1 MPGNGTPAGLPSP
14 VRSLLLQ
21 AVPILVFLAVDTLSD
36 SVPLAIGAALAFVL
50 FQTIVNRVRGR
61 PFDRFLLLDL
71 ALVGGMGA
79 ASLITRDEL
88 FFKLKPAIL
97 EGVML
102 PFTGFLALAPE
113 RILVA
118 YLGRYV
124 DLGRSAAAPAPARGA
139 PPELPSARQAPP
151 APQAL
156 PLLRR
161 LLGLMTIL
169 IAIHAGLTVLAAL
182 RLSRGAWA
190 AISGPGF
197 YAILLPVLGYALW
210 LRLRARR
217 ATGQVPAEDPP
228 PAPPIRR
235 RRRR

>member
-1 MPGNGTPAGLPSP
+1 MPSP
-14 VRSLLLQ
+14 IRSLLLQ
-21 AVPILVFLAVDTLSD
+21 VVPILVFLAVDALSD
-36 SVPLAIGAALAFVL
+36 SALLAIGAALAFVS
-50 FQTIVNRVRGR
+50 FQTILNRVRGR

-71 ALVGGMGA
+71 ALIGGMGA
-79 ASLITRDEL
+79 ASLITRNEL

-97 EGVML
+97 EGVMV

-118 YLGRYV
+118 YLARYV

-139 PPELPSARQAPP
+139 APELPSARQAPP

-161 LLGLMTIL
+161 LLGLMTLL
-169 IAIHAGLTVLAAL
+169 IALHAGLTVFAAL
-182 RLSRGAWA
+182 RLSKGAWA

-197 YAILLPVLGYALW
+197 YAILVPVLGYALL

-217 ATGQVPAEDPP
+217 AAPP
-228 PAPPIRR
+228 PAPEEEARPPRGRLRR
-235 RRRR
+235 RRR

>member
-1 MPGNGTPAGLPSP
+1 MAGNETPPAGGLSSP

-21 AVPILVFLAVDTLSD
+21 VVPILVFLAVDALSD
-36 SVPLAIGAALAFVL
+36 SVPLAIGAALAFVVV
-50 FQTIVNRVRGR
+50 QTILNRVRGR

-79 ASLITRDEL
+79 ASLFTRNEL

-97 EGVML
+97 EAVML

-113 RILVA
+113 RVLVA
-118 YLGRYV
+118 YLGRY
-124 DLGRSAAAPAPARGA
+124 AP
-139 PPELPSARQAPP
+139 APP

-190 AISGPGF
+190 AVSGPGF

-217 ATGQVPAEDPP
+217 AASQVATADPP
-228 PAPPIRR
+228 PPTPRIRR